1 MAGRKPRPQ
10 NGDWGPVLVG
20 LSLDTLK
27 QIFNTMIRLTNK
39 KIIICGKFIEL
50 YEFERPFRWG
60 FQVKPRLAERGELKE
75 RSDSSITRARQT
87 LYRIILSNIDEKQ
100 KYKNLF
106 ATFTFKKNVK
116 DLKIANY
123 EFKKFIQRFNFFMR
137 KKYKYITVVEFQKR
151 GAIHYHTLFFNVPYV
166 KNLHLKI
173 EELWGQGDT
182 NLKSITEIKN
192 ISAYLAKYIRKGF
205 FDKRLS
211 RNKAYFCSRNC
222 IYPNEYRKSED
233 IDKITAKSIVKV
245 SSSSYPSNKFGQI
258 KKTLFK
264 LI

>member
-1 MAGRKPRPQ
+1 MK
-10 NGDWGPVLVG
+10 L
-20 LSLDTLK
+20 
-27 QIFNTMIRLTNK
+27 IRSTHK
-39 KIIICGKFIEL
+39 KIIICGNYIEQFE
-50 YEFERPFRWG
+50 YERPLYWG
-60 FQVKPRLAERGELKE
+60 FQGKPILSERGETKE
-75 RSDSSITRARQT
+75 RTDSSIARARQK

-116 DLKIANY
+116 DLKTANY
-123 EFKKFIQRFNFFMR
+123 EYKKFIKRFYFFM
-137 KKYKYITVVEFQKR
+137 KNKYKYITVVEFQKR
-151 GAIHYHTLFFNVPYV
+151 GAIHYHTLFFNVPYI

-173 EELWGQGDT
+173 EELWGQGQT

-211 RNKAYFCSRNC
+211 RNKAYFCSRTC
-222 IYPNEYRKSED
+222 RYPDEYRKQED
-233 IDKITAKSIVKV
+233 IDKITAKSIMKV
-245 SSSSYPSNKFGQI
+245 SSSSYPSNKYGQI

>member
-1 MAGRKPRPQ
+1 MK
-10 NGDWGPVLVG
+10 L
-20 LSLDTLK
+20 
-27 QIFNTMIRLTNK
+27 IRSTHK
-39 KIIICGKFIEL
+39 KIIICGNYIEQFE
-50 YEFERPFRWG
+50 YERPLYWG
-60 FQVKPRLAERGELKE
+60 FQSKPIISERGETKE
-75 RSDSSITRARQT
+75 RTDSSIARARQK

-116 DLKIANY
+116 DLKTANY
-123 EFKKFIQRFNFFMR
+123 EYKKFIKRFYFFM
-137 KKYKYITVVEFQKR
+137 KNKYKYITVVEFQKR

-173 EELWGQGDT
+173 EELWGQGQT

-211 RNKAYFCSRNC
+211 RNKAYFCSRTC
-222 IYPNEYRKSED
+222 KYPDEYRKRED
-233 IDKITAKSIVKV
+233 IDKITAKSIMKV
-245 SSSSYPSNKFGQI
+245 SSSSYPSNKYGQI